1 MNGLENDEPLIER
14 AVRGLV
20 VAVVVAVA
28 LLGGGWLLFGCGP
41 RTPEQAEAAYAAEQS
56 ACVVDGH
63 RKRLP
68 LSAVRECREAS
79 DRRWGVPL
87 RDGGR

>member
-1 MNGLENDEPLIER
+1 MNGLEDEEPLIEH

-20 VAVVVAVA
+20 VAVVVAFA
-28 LLGGGWLLFGCGP
+28 LIFVGWLFFGCGP

-56 ACVVDGH
+56 ACVVDSH
-63 RKRLP
+63 RKGLP
-68 LSAVRECREAS
+68 LSSVRECREAS
-79 DRRWGVPL
+79 DRRWGVPP